1 MTSDFII
8 LCSIRQGARH
18 IVSEIANQGYDLQGG
33 VFLLP
38 HVNIIY
44 TPQCFAE
51 VVFARKQVE
60 HELEEHAIEAME
72 VVFAQPLGVLA
83 CLYALISTTKVNF
96 LLLVH
101 KHTTFP
107 MSKSSVLQT
116 NAYTVF
122 LHAHVG
128 ATEQG
133 ESDNCVEIGDSD
145 SSPQKVNHRW
155 HPLC

>member
-1 MTSDFII
+1 M
-8 LCSIRQGARH
+8 
-18 IVSEIANQGYDLQGG
+18 
-33 VFLLP
+33 
-38 HVNIIY
+38 
-44 TPQCFAE
+44 
-51 VVFARKQVE
+51 FARKQVE

-155 HPLC
+155 HPLCWLPYSSSNTFPSPHLTPDHQPLPNIICT

>member
-1 MTSDFII
+1 MSEDVYVYVPGFIYCVWVCLTVHVYLTSNFII
-8 LCSIRQGARH
+8 LCRIRQGARH

-83 CLYALISTTKVNF
+83 CLYALI
-96 LLLVH
+96 
-101 KHTTFP
+101 
-107 MSKSSVLQT
+107 
-116 NAYTVF
+116 
-122 LHAHVG
+122 
-128 ATEQG
+128 
-133 ESDNCVEIGDSD
+133 
-145 SSPQKVNHRW
+145 
-155 HPLC
+155 